1 MWEAMAINSLSTEIT
16 LSLIFKDLAVTES
29 VSNKI
34 DVLTRD
40 HS

>member
-1 MWEAMAINSLSTEIT
+1 MWEAMAINSLSTEI
-16 LSLIFKDLAVTES
+16 AVFNIYRPGFLES

>member
-16 LSLIFKDLAVTES
+16 LSLIFKDLAVIES